1 MQLKKI
7 LTVDDHP
14 EVKRLLE
21 IILNGDNRRF
31 FQADNGEEAIKIARE
46 VKPDLILLDVMMP
59 GGMDGYEVTRILKRD
74 PATADCAVVVMTA
87 KVQDQDRADAFEA
100 GADDYIG
107 KPFDISELKGKVEK
121 FLI

>member
-1 MQLKKI
+1 MKKI
-7 LTVDDHP
+7 LVVDDHP

-46 VKPDLILLDVMMP
+46 LKPDLILLDVMMP

-74 PATADCAVVVMTA
+74 PATADCVVVVMTA